1 MTANIA
7 HKLVSTLYPSWPKPT
22 SYLSGGVNGKVY
34 KTEDPGVL
42 LKIVPGI
49 APQEFTTLK
58 KLQNARYGNQ
68 PIVPHFKKN
77 WGRIISLSKLN
88 KNLKEN
94 INRHMF
100 NAERTKGK
108 LTVFLMGRAGNANS
122 MTLRNYLRKFRTK
135 ANVPRVQALIK
146 RMTEEMWLRGVG
158 HGNLH
163 GGNIIVSADDNG
175 KIKGLWFI
183 DFGRAIKFP
192 IGTTHSK
199 ELSKL
204 TDDGNYPS
212 WNSITSR
219 KANANPNAYKA
230 KLYATPRGNTIMR
243 SNTNL
248 LKMAYNVNINENNIA
263 KLRTL
268 INKTGSTRPRTSP
281 RRAKSLSPRRRSNN
295 V

>member
-1 MTANIA
+1 MNIA
-7 HKLVSTLYPSWPKPT
+7 HKLVSKINPSWPKPIG
-22 SYLSGGVNGKVY
+22 YLAGGVNGKVY

-94 INRHMF
+94 INRNMF

-122 MTLRNYLRKFRTK
+122 MTLRNYIGKFGRSK
-135 ANVPRVQALIK
+135 ANIPRVQAIIK
-146 RMTEEMWLRGVG
+146 RITEEMWLRGVG

-175 KIKGLWFI
+175 KIKGVWFI
-183 DFGRAIKFP
+183 DFGRAIQF
-192 IGTTHSK
+192 GVGNTHSK
-199 ELSKL
+199 ALGKL
-204 TDDGNYPS
+204 VNAGNYPS
-212 WNSITSR
+212 RNSITFY

-230 KLYATPRGNTIMR
+230 KLYVTPRGNTMMR
-243 SNTNL
+243 TNTNM
-248 LKMAYNVNINENNIA
+248 LKKSHNVNINENNIA